1 MMKKLVLIG
10 LFASMIASVSA
21 QVVVLGSSDADRV
34 SKTMDV
40 TPADTMK
47 LKPHSVNAEVMS
59 RNDTAVMVRWQSP
72 ISGTLGKLL
81 GYNIYRNGAKLNTT
95 LIPFVVHCYV
105 DTDIAYGASYE
116 YRVEACYDAGEPT
129 TSDAVVLDVLSSS
142 LAETRSMVRVF
153 PNPTRGELVV
163 ESTTKIQA
171 MSIYNF
177 QGQLM
182 KEWLGGGARQQMH
195 LDMPNGIY
203 FVHIKTKERTY
214 LEKIMIE
221 K

>member
-1 MMKKLVLIG
+1 MMKVLVLIG
-10 LFASMIASVSA
+10 FFASMVASASA
-21 QVVVLGSSDADRV
+21 QVLVLESPNADNTPLSSAMLSSD
-34 SKTMDV
+34 SIS
-40 TPADTMK
+40 MK
-47 LKPHSVNAEVMS
+47 PRFVNAELMS
-59 RNDTAVMVRWQSP
+59 SNDTAVMVRWQSP
-72 ISGTLGKLL
+72 ISTSIGKLL
-81 GYNIYRNGAKLNTT
+81 GYNIYRNGVQLNTA

-105 DTDIAYGASYE
+105 DTDIDYGSNYE
-116 YRVEACYDAGEPT
+116 YLVEACYDDGDPT
-129 TSDAVVLDVLSSS
+129 TSDVVALDVVCSS
-142 LAETRSMVRVF
+142 LVEAMPMVRVF

-163 ESTTKIQA
+163 ESTSKIQA

-195 LDMPNGIY
+195 LDLPNGIY